1 MNRYIQAYTTIG
13 LAALQLKASPSVG
26 LVPHEDSFTAR
37 YNLTL
42 EIFATYNEQN
52 FGHRFSIRGI
62 SEMMYRKRLIYTK
75 LTYTLAAADPE
86 KPREF
91 SENTFPELK
100 TFE

>member
-1 MNRYIQAYTTIG
+1 
-13 LAALQLKASPSVG
+13 
-26 LVPHEDSFTAR
+26 
-37 YNLTL
+37 
-42 EIFATYNEQN
+42 
-52 FGHRFSIRGI
+52 
-62 SEMMYRKRLIYTK
+62 MMYRKRLIYTK